1 MYFSIRRV
9 LTECLKV
16 EAFYAKDEAIVR
28 RLCEAVATRGTL
40 LTGAGKHI
48 FLFTV
53 RVCTPLSVR
62 IPLLGLAALL
72 WRMKRKRVTIGVDGS
87 MFKFHP
93 KMRDFNMRKLK
104 PLNFSFVTLTR

>member
-1 MYFSIRRV
+1 MEAFDSRDEAVVRRV
-9 LTECLKV
+9 
-16 EAFYAKDEAIVR
+16 
-28 RLCEAVATRGTL
+28 CEAVATRGAFL
-40 LTGAGKHI
+40 AGAGKHI

-53 RVCTPLSVR
+53 KVCTPLRVR

-93 KMRDFNMRKLK
+93 KMRERIEEIVRKLK
-104 PLNFSFVTLTR
+104 PSDVHVSLMKCG